1 MNHNTPLSPLSPRPL
16 RHLSEVHRRVMTAA
30 QLKAHGVSPA
40 ETAEQC
46 RPGGPWQQFLPGVFL
61 LHPGPPTS
69 EERLHAVLTYA
80 ARERMP
86 AVPAQPC
93 AGGPHPAPA
102 YTDAVLTGLA
112 ALTLHGFTATPPLTA
127 LETLDVLVPRMRRL
141 RSTGSARVL
150 RTAALPTPQEVTGL
164 PVAPVP
170 RALADAVA
178 ELTDAGAVRRLLTEA
193 VRGGHC
199 EPAAVVRE
207 LTQAKL
213 LSRPHVVDAVD
224 SLLAEGRAIAEDR
237 LHAMVREHG
246 LPDPVWNVDLRLP
259 GGPHLGGLD
268 AYWPE
273 HSVAVELDTRAPRP
287 GHRQDEDESWS
298 EYARKRETLERL
310 GITVVHLTPRKL
322 RDAAEQQAAVVRT
335 ALMAAV
341 DRDPAAYVVVLP
353 R

>member
-1 MNHNTPLSPLSPRPL
+1 MNHNTPLPPASPRPL
-16 RHLSEVHRRVMTAA
+16 RHLAEVHRRVLTTA
-30 QLKAHGVSPA
+30 QLRSHGVSSS
-40 ETAEQC
+40 EMNEQC
-46 RPGGPWQQFLPGVFL
+46 RPGGPWQQILPGVFL

-69 EERLHAVLTYA
+69 EERLHAVLMYA
-80 ARERMP
+80 ARESTPGVPVQPSADSPHR
-86 AVPAQPC
+86 AVYAE
-93 AGGPHPAPA
+93 AMI
-102 YTDAVLTGLA
+102 TGLA
-112 ALTLHGFTATPPLTA
+112 ALTLHGFTSAPPL
-127 LETLDVLVPRMRRL
+127 LSIEKIDVLVPRLRRL
-141 RSTGSARVL
+141 RSTGCARIV
-150 RTAALPTPQEVTGL
+150 RTPALPTPQQVTGV
-164 PVAPVP
+164 PIAPVP

-178 ELTDAGAVRRLLTEA
+178 ELSDAGAVRRLLTEA

-199 EPAAVVRE
+199 EPASVVRE
-207 LTQAKL
+207 LNAAKL

-237 LHAMVREHG
+237 LYRMVHDHG

-273 HSVAVELDTRAPRP
+273 QAVAVELDTRAPR
-287 GHRQDEDESWS
+287 QDEDAMWS

-310 GITVVHLTPRKL
+310 GITVVYITPKKL
-322 RDAAEQQAAVVRT
+322 RDGMEQQAAVVRT
-335 ALMAAV
+335 ALMASG